1 MWLNNRTLAAFLTPF
16 ITRCLDGSAEQERT
30 KTITQLAANAYSEE
44 VKSSAASNAAF
55 IESTIAQMKIFMF
68 AGHDTTASLMCFVYH
83 LLSTHPDKLAILR
96 AEHDA
101 ILGTEASLAK
111 DIISESPFLLNQMHY
126 TTAVIKETLRLFPP
140 VGTARRG
147 KPGFFLTQPET
158 GLRYPTEGF
167 MLFGCSIAVQ
177 RDPQFWPEPDAFIP
191 ERWIV
196 PETDPLHPRKNAW
209 RPFELG
215 PRNCIGQ
222 ELALT
227 EVRAAL
233 AMTVRE
239 LDIDSVYEEGSVKVL
254 GDVAFQLMG
263 PNDITGKPNL
273 GMPVKVKLRK
283 Q

>member
-1 MWLNNRTLAAFLTPF
+1 MWLNTRAMATFLIPF
-16 ITRCLDGSAEQERT
+16 ITRCLDSTTQHEGT
-30 KTITQLAANAYSEE
+30 KTITQLAANAYSQE
-44 VKSSAASNAAF
+44 VKTSATTNAAF
-55 IESTIAQMKIFMF
+55 VESAIAQLKMFMF
-68 AGHDTTASLMCFVYH
+68 AGHDTTASLLCFAYH
-83 LLSTHPDKLAILR
+83 LLSTNPEKLATLR
-96 AEHDA
+96 AEHDT
-101 ILGTEASLAK
+101 ILGTEAFAAK
-111 DIISESPFLLNQMHY
+111 DIISESPYLLNQMNY

-158 GLRYPTEGF
+158 GMRFPTEGF

-177 RDPQFWPEPDAFIP
+177 RDPQYWPEPDAFIP

-196 PETDPLHPRKNAW
+196 PEADPLHPRKNAW

-239 LDIDSVYEEGSVKVL
+239 FDINSVYEEGSVKVL
-254 GDVAFQLMG
+254 GDVAFQLMT
-263 PNDITGKPNL
+263 PSDITGHPNQS
-273 GMPVKVKLRK
+273 MPVRVKFK
-283 Q
+283 G